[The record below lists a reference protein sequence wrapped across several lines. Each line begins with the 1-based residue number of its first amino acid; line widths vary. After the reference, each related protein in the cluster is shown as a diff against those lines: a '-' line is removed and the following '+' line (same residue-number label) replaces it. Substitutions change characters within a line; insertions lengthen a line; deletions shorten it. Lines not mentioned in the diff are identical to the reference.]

1 MLSLLFTII
10 ATACIFLAFKSF
22 KVFGMN
28 TLQAIIINYLVCVIS
43 GLIFLS
49 DKIRFPGSETGF
61 REWYIYGVILGFLF
75 IYTFIRMSRTAQE
88 ISVSASSMASKL
100 ALVLPVI
107 FSLLVLQRSA
117 KDYDIW
123 NYTGIAITIP
133 ALILASWP
141 EKDLQGV
148 KIRKRLAL
156 PFSVFILSG
165 IIDTSLNFFNA
176 RFEDDPQF
184 VFFPLLVFL
193 TASLTGY
200 LYTLWR
206 GEKSKWQLK
215 SVIGGIYLGVPNF
228 FSLYFLLETLKIFN
242 QDGAFIFPFS
252 NLGTIILSSVAAF
265 LLFGE
270 KMNAMRISGLLL
282 ACFAIFLL
290 AYQEFF
296 TYFR

>member
-1 MLSLLFTII
+1 
-10 ATACIFLAFKSF
+10 
-22 KVFGMN
+22 MN
-28 TLQAIIINYLVCVIS
+28 TLHAIIVNYLVCVIS
-43 GLIFLS
+43 GLVFLG
-49 DKIRFPGSETGF
+49 DKIRYFSTDAGF
-61 REWYIYGVILGFLF
+61 REWHVYGIILGFLF
-75 IYTFIRMSRTAQE
+75 IYTFFRMSRTAQE

-107 FSLLVLQRSA
+107 FSLLILQRSA
-117 KDYDIW
+117 KSYDIW
-123 NYTGIAITIP
+123 NYAGIIITIP

-141 EKDLQGV
+141 EKDTNGGKLWG
-148 KIRKRLAL
+148 RLAL

-176 RFEDDPQF
+176 RFEQDPQF

-193 TASLTGY
+193 TASVTGF
-200 LYTLWR
+200 LYTKGK

-215 SVIGGIYLGVPNF
+215 SVIGGIYLGIPNF

-252 NLGTIILSSVAAF
+252 NLGTIILSSLAAF
-265 LLFGE
+265 FMFGE
-270 KMNAMRISGLLL
+270 KMNSIRISGLLL

-296 TYFR
+296 AYFN